1 MKNFAIGCAAVL
13 VILTVAGVG
22 VVWFKFGDDIS
33 AGIDAVQGVAKLAP
47 QFEELNESIENRAS
61 YAPPADGELNEDTFQ
76 RFLAAQRQMRTEL
89 EGRLEELQSKYEA
102 LEQEIDESGGQAGI
116 SDMMGAYGDLADLL
130 VDAKRAQVE
139 AINGQNFSL
148 QEYNWVRDQ
157 VYRAIGES
165 VAVAAIAA
173 NPNASSEFQ
182 ATVPEATR
190 EMVEPHR
197 EELMKAHVLAWWGL

>member
-1 MKNFAIGCAAVL
+1 MKNFVIGCLGVL

-22 VVWFKFGDDIS
+22 VVWFKYGDDIS
-33 AGIDAVQGVAKLAP
+33 AGIDAVQGVARLGP
-47 QFEELNESIENRAS
+47 QLEELNESIDNRAA
-61 YAPPADGELNEDTFQ
+61 YAPPADGELGEDTFQ
-76 RFLAAQRQMRTEL
+76 RFLATQRQMRTEL

-102 LEQEIDESGGQAGI
+102 LEQEIDERGGQAGVG
-116 SDMMGAYGDLADLL
+116 DMMSAYGDLTGLL
-130 VDAKRAQVE
+130 IDAKRAQVE
-139 AINGQNFSL
+139 AMNAQNFSL

-173 NPNASSEFQ
+173 NPSTSTEFQ

-190 EMVEPHR
+190 EMVEPYR
-197 EELMKAHVLAWWGL
+197 EELMESYVLAWWGL

>member
-13 VILTVAGVG
+13 VILTVGGVG

-47 QFEELNESIENRAS
+47 QFEELNDSIENRAS
-61 YAPPADGELNEDTFQ
+61 YAPPADGELSEDAFQ

-102 LEQEIDESGGQAGI
+102 LEQEIDERGGQAGI

-139 AINGQNFSL
+139 AINDHDFSL

-173 NPNASSEFQ
+173 NPTASTEFQ
-182 ATVPEATR
+182 ASVPEATR

>member
-1 MKNFAIGCAAVL
+1 MKNFAIGCFAVL
-13 VILTVAGVG
+13 VVLAVAGG
-22 VVWFKFGDDIS
+22 GIAWFKVIKPGMEF
-33 AGIDAVQGVAKLAP
+33 AGGVAELGK
-47 QFEELNESIENRAS
+47 QYSELNESIENRAG
-61 YAPPADGELNEDTFQ
+61 YTPPADGELGEDTFQ

-102 LEQEIDESGGQAGI
+102 LEKEIDERGGQAGI
-116 SDMMGAYGDLADLL
+116 GDMIGAYSDLTDLL
-130 VDAKRAQVE
+130 IDAKRAQVE
-139 AINGQNFSL
+139 AINDQDFSL

-173 NPNASSEFQ
+173 NRNASGEFQ

>member
-33 AGIDAVQGVAKLAP
+33 AGMDAVQGFAEMGT
-47 QFEELNESIENRAS
+47 QFEELDESIDNRGA
-61 YAPPADGELNEDTFQ
+61 YTPPADGELNEDTFQ
-76 RFLAAQRQMRTEL
+76 RFLAAQRQMRGEL

-102 LEQEIDESGGQAGI
+102 VEQEIDERGGQAGI
-116 SDMMGAYGDLADLL
+116 SDMMGAYSDLTDLL
-130 VDAKRAQVE
+130 IDAKRAQVH
-139 AINGQNFSL
+139 AINDQNFSL

-173 NPNASSEFQ
+173 NPNASGEFQ
-182 ATVPEATR
+182 ASVPEATR
-190 EMVEPHR
+190 EMVEPYR
-197 EELMKAHVLAWWGL
+197 EELMESYVLAWWGL

>member
-13 VILTVAGVG
+13 VILTVGGVG

-47 QFEELNESIENRAS
+47 QFEELNDSIENRAS
-61 YAPPADGELNEDTFQ
+61 YAPPADGELSEDAFQ
-76 RFLAAQRQMRTEL
+76 RFLAAQRQMRNDL
-89 EGRLEELQSKYEA
+89 EGRLEELQSKYES
-102 LEQEIDESGGQAGI
+102 LEQEIDERGGQAGI
-116 SDMMGAYGDLADLL
+116 SDMMGAYSDLTDLL
-130 VDAKRAQVE
+130 IDAKRAQVE
-139 AINGQNFSL
+139 AINAQDFSL

-157 VYRAIGES
+157 VYRALGES

-173 NPNASSEFQ
+173 NPGTSGEFQ
-182 ATVPEATR
+182 ATIPEATR

-197 EELMKAHVLAWWGL
+197 EELMQSHVLAWWGL

>member
-22 VVWFKFGDDIS
+22 VIWFKFGDDIS

-47 QFEELNESIENRAS
+47 QFEELNESIENRAA
-61 YAPPADGELNEDTFQ
+61 YAPPADGELSEDAFQ

-102 LEQEIDESGGQAGI
+102 LEQEIDESGGQAGV

-139 AINGQNFSL
+139 AMNDHNFSL

-173 NPNASSEFQ
+173 NPSASGEFQ
-182 ATVPEATR
+182 ASVPEATR
-190 EMVEPHR
+190 QMVEPYR
-197 EELMKAHVLAWWGL
+197 EELMESYVLAWWGL